1 MTDIDPSSTTEPTA
15 PVPGP
20 DLTALARK
28 ALLEVTPESTVGAS
42 AGTVDEG
49 DGVVSVLFANRMP
62 GYPGWRWT
70 VSIAQVEGDEPSVL
84 EVELMPGDGSLV
96 APEWVPWSDRLAEYR
111 AGQDSEHAHDDE
123 SEDDDESDDEDED
136 EDGDEFDGDDE
147 SDEDDDE
154 SDRDDEDDD
163 ESDDDD
169 DSDDDDFDTDEDD
182 LDESDDDDIDGV
194 DVDELDVDTDA
205 EDDPDADD
213 DDEDEDEAPQP
224 SRGARRRARRVRP
237 VDPDEDLEVD
247 QLDPSETDP
256 DQHRS

>member
-1 MTDIDPSSTTEPTA
+1 MTDIDPSSASEPTA

-20 DLTALARK
+20 DLTALARQ

-111 AGQDSEHAHDDE
+111 AGQDAEHAHDD
-123 SEDDDESDDEDED
+123 DEDA
-136 EDGDEFDGDDE
+136 
-147 SDEDDDE
+147 
-154 SDRDDEDDD
+154 
-163 ESDDDD
+163 
-169 DSDDDDFDTDEDD
+169 T
-182 LDESDDDDIDGV
+182 
-194 DVDELDVDTDA
+194 
-205 EDDPDADD
+205 DADD
-213 DDEDEDEAPQP
+213 YAQKVQDAVEVGVRLQPNTFLFSWPRILVHPEKVTGIRHWLDVQRWED
-224 SRGARRRARRVRP
+224 VK
-237 VDPDEDLEVD
+237 VDG
-247 QLDPSETDP
+247 
-256 DQHRS
+256 